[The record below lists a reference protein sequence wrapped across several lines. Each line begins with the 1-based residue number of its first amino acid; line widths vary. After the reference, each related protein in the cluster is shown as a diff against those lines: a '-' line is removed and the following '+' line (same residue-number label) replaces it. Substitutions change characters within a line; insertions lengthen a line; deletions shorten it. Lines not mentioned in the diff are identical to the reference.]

1 MSGRSVTESV
11 TAWGS
16 RCTALHLQTCACQKC
31 VVMHSS
37 VPVFYFGC
45 LQGGHVLV
53 WVWLWLWLSLWLWV
67 LVWV

>member
-1 MSGRSVTESV
+1 
-11 TAWGS
+11 
-16 RCTALHLQTCACQKC
+16 
-31 VVMHSS
+31 MHSS

-45 LQGGHVLV
+45 LQGAHVLV